1 MNSRLYIPALIT
13 LGLGLLSGC
22 GGSSS
27 SEQAYLPIGLQRT
40 LDITLQDGKP
50 YVFSFIIA
58 SESTATIYTGTSP
71 AASTASLHVVNYK
84 PASDSAEQIG
94 FYWSSND
101 GETTSNLDALVVLY
115 NPQNISKGIGS
126 ATCSVRDAEYT
137 ETETQQDNCQAV
149 IRDFRVPPA
158 LINKP
163 FLPTSLPAPMA
174 GRDFLSII
182 SSCRNRDGL
191 SPRPPAK
198 ADMPERRQNREQPR
212 SPITYLSTFPMGRQ
226 AEKATGMEERRTHPA
241 REIPSSHKSCR
252 ISA

>member
-1 MNSRLYIPALIT
+1 MLLPGKAAPAFPTCKRKTGHPSPSTASPSASTSYPSHKQILSFIHQIMNSCLYIPALIT

-94 FYWSSND
+94 FTGRPMTGKQPAIWMPSLSCIIPRIFPKA
-101 GETTSNLDALVVLY
+101 SVL
-115 NPQNISKGIGS
+115 
-126 ATCSVRDAEYT
+126 
-137 ETETQQDNCQAV
+137 
-149 IRDFRVPPA
+149 PPA
-158 LINKP
+158 ASETPNILKRKP
-163 FLPTSLPAPMA
+163 SRITARRSS
-174 GRDFLSII
+174 GI
-182 SSCRNRDGL
+182 SECPQL
-191 SPRPPAK
+191 
-198 ADMPERRQNREQPR
+198 
-212 SPITYLSTFPMGRQ
+212 
-226 AEKATGMEERRTHPA
+226 
-241 REIPSSHKSCR
+241 
-252 ISA
+252 

>member
-50 YVFSFIIA
+50 YTFSFIIA
-58 SESTATIYTGTSP
+58 SESTATIYTLTSP

-149 IRDFRVPPA
+149 IRDF
-158 LINKP
+158 
-163 FLPTSLPAPMA
+163 
-174 GRDFLSII
+174 
-182 SSCRNRDGL
+182 
-191 SPRPPAK
+191 
-198 ADMPERRQNREQPR
+198 
-212 SPITYLSTFPMGRQ
+212 IT
-226 AEKATGMEERRTHPA
+226 
-241 REIPSSHKSCR
+241 PSSS
-252 ISA
+252 SQ

>member
-13 LGLGLLSGC
+13 LGLGILSGC

-27 SEQAYLPIGLQRT
+27 SEQAYLPTGLQRT

-71 AASTASLHVVNYK
+71 AASTASLHVVKYK
-84 PASDSAEQIG
+84 PSSDSAEQIG

-101 GETTSNLDALVVLY
+101 GETTNNLDALVVLY

-137 ETETQQDNCQAV
+137 ETETQQDNRQAV
-149 IRDFRVPPA
+149 IRDFRV
-158 LINKP
+158 
-163 FLPTSLPAPMA
+163 
-174 GRDFLSII
+174 
-182 SSCRNRDGL
+182 SS
-191 SPRPPAK
+191 
-198 ADMPERRQNREQPR
+198 
-212 SPITYLSTFPMGRQ
+212 
-226 AEKATGMEERRTHPA
+226 
-241 REIPSSHKSCR
+241 SS
-252 ISA
+252 

>member
-1 MNSRLYIPALIT
+1 MNSRLYISALIT

-149 IRDFRVPPA
+149 IRDFRVPPFPPPWREG
-158 LINKP
+158 I
-163 FLPTSLPAPMA
+163 
-174 GRDFLSII
+174 FLSII

-241 REIPSSHKSCR
+241 RAIPSSHKSCR